1 MQRLPKV
8 ADKNITH
15 GEMELAKMLVQYYRH
30 SFDVRR
36 TGILNAYVDPP
47 EVRELVNMIQW
58 LGNGFGSISIGNH
71 TAGLGEIIQTSAQE
85 LREMLEYIRTNG
97 ADRQIMQDLNFLS
110 DQMEAADTLMGYL
123 TND

>member
-8 ADKNITH
+8 ADKDITRS
-15 GEMELAKMLVQYYRH
+15 EIELAKMLVQYYRH

-36 TGILNAYVDPP
+36 AGILSAYVDPP
-47 EVRELVNMIQW
+47 EVRELVNLIQW
-58 LGNGFGSISIGNH
+58 LGNGFPVLSIGNH
-71 TAGLGEIIQTSAQE
+71 AIGLGEIIQESAKE
-85 LREMLEYIRTNG
+85 LTEMIEYIRTNG
-97 ADRQIMQDLNFLS
+97 ADRQIMQDLNFLQ